1 MGSIPKEERYVV
13 QRQPSAEYP
22 FVVWD
27 RKHRRLVNAHETAE
41 QAEEMAKRLN
51 FPGQVA
57 A

>member
-51 FPGQVA
+51 FPGQA
-57 A
+57 AA